1 MLADGPYGRLDAS
14 GARGGGG
21 SASPRPTRSS
31 WPHSPDYA
39 PGIELFARI
48 REGLIS
54 GEHLERMGMAL
65 WLYEYLHL
73 RCYFTGPQ
81 AGTSVATFTHVDAA
95 KHFGVT
101 TRQVKRWM
109 RTLVEGGYVMTVRA
123 QYGLTV
129 TITKYG
135 SCEAT
140 RAVETVVPK
149 AATRDRNVTREQSPT
164 DPEVT
169 FPVGTRDRNVT
180 PDLPLPL
187 EKIDATSPEVTFPA
201 VTRDRNVTPDLPLP
215 LEALDA
221 TKPEVTFP
229 VGTRDRN
236 VTPDLPVPLEKIDV
250 TSPEGTF
257 RVAQVT
263 FLASRSHISVTPDP
277 LPNQSPTNPEVTF
290 PVAEVTFPVRR
301 SDISGQPLLY
311 VAPAFR
317 DSEKKESVVRTQK
330 DTSPQGALSALA
342 VGAVPVDGA
351 GVRVASR
358 RASPS
363 PWGLLTSND
372 RPKRVEPVEHVTPT
386 VTDTV
391 TDTVADEIPVSMP
404 VVAKASPKP
413 RVRKVVV
420 PKAVVGVD
428 GHGPVMST
436 GPVPESVGAVWDA
449 EAMPLGE
456 VPEVPEASTA
466 IVLVTRATVTD
477 VTPVTPVTP
486 VTSVALARRRRTAS
500 VPVPVPV
507 TEANL
512 VLVAKEPN
520 RQAQVIDLLRADP
533 RLAAYSHLA
542 PRDFAAIKRSSL
554 TPAQIVEVY
563 GGLCLGEWG
572 SEWDQKHVRV
582 DHAIGCWA
590 QYQRSRDAVTQAE
603 RDIETLLA
611 AHSVPWVMTER
622 DRTLIRDVTQR
633 RQSPL
638 GAEEIVAAYEGLL
651 NGTWGSDWL
660 RSNVSITKAIESFG
674 SYQASLRPRGHD
686 PTRKKTHDQEW
697 ADIFAERDKL
707 MPEGSVQ

>member
-1 MLADGPYGRLDAS
+1 M
-14 GARGGGG
+14 
-21 SASPRPTRSS
+21 
-31 WPHSPDYA
+31 
-39 PGIELFARI
+39 
-48 REGLIS
+48 
-54 GEHLERMGMAL
+54 
-65 WLYEYLHL
+65 
-73 RCYFTGPQ
+73 
-81 AGTSVATFTHVDAA
+81 
-95 KHFGVT
+95 
-101 TRQVKRWM
+101 
-109 RTLVEGGYVMTVRA
+109 
-123 QYGLTV
+123 
-129 TITKYG
+129 
-135 SCEAT
+135 
-140 RAVETVVPK
+140 
-149 AATRDRNVTREQSPT
+149 
-164 DPEVT
+164 
-169 FPVGTRDRNVT
+169 
-180 PDLPLPL
+180 
-187 EKIDATSPEVTFPA
+187 
-201 VTRDRNVTPDLPLP
+201 
-215 LEALDA
+215 
-221 TKPEVTFP
+221 
-229 VGTRDRN
+229 
-236 VTPDLPVPLEKIDV
+236 
-250 TSPEGTF
+250 
-257 RVAQVT
+257 
-263 FLASRSHISVTPDP
+263 
-277 LPNQSPTNPEVTF
+277 
-290 PVAEVTFPVRR
+290 
-301 SDISGQPLLY
+301 
-311 VAPAFR
+311 
-317 DSEKKESVVRTQK
+317 
-330 DTSPQGALSALA
+330 
-342 VGAVPVDGA
+342 PVDGT

-363 PWGLLTSND
+363 PWGLLTSD
-372 RPKRVEPVEHVTPT
+372 DPPKRVEPVEHVAPP

-404 VVAKASPKP
+404 LVAKASPKP

-420 PKAVVGVD
+420 PKPVVGVD

-436 GPVPESVGAVWDA
+436 DPVPDPVVAVWDA
-449 EAMPLGE
+449 EAVPLGE

-477 VTPVTPVTP
+477 VTPVTPV
-486 VTSVALARRRRTAS
+486 ALARRRRTAA
-500 VPVPVPV
+500 VPV
-507 TEANL
+507 TDAKL
-512 VLVAKEPN
+512 VLVAKESN

-590 QYQRSRDAVTQAE
+590 QYQRTRDAVTQAE

-622 DRTLIRDVTQR
+622 DRTLIRDVTKR

-686 PTRKKTHDQEW
+686 PTKKKTHDQEW